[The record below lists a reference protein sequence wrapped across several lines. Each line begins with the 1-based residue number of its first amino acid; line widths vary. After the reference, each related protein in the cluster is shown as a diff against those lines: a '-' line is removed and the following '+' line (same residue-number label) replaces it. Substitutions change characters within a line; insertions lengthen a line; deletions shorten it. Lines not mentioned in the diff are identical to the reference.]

1 MNLLLPLPIIIP
13 MLTGIAAILARHRSP
28 SFQRWLN
35 IIGSFA
41 LLITTVWLLVVVERH
56 GIRAVQLGGWP
67 APYGITLV
75 ADLFSA
81 VMLLLTG
88 VIGLT
93 VAVFSLASVDPAH
106 EKLGFH
112 QLYQFLLMG
121 VCGAFLTGDLFNLY
135 VWFEVML
142 MASFVLLALGGERP
156 QMEGAIKYV
165 TLNLMASALFL
176 AALGLLYGMAGTLNM
191 ADLGRI
197 FSEPDSE
204 RFVGFNTL
212 LAVLFMV
219 SFGIKAAIFPLFFW
233 LPDSYHTP
241 PVTVS
246 AVFSG
251 LLTKVGVYAL
261 VRVFT
266 LIFIQETHITHSLI
280 LIIAGV
286 TMITGVLGA
295 VAQYDIRRLLSFHI
309 ISQIGYLMMGLGLYT
324 AYGLAAT
331 VYFTFHVSVAKT
343 ALFFVSG
350 ALQSRHG
357 TFDLKKLGG
366 GYHELP
372 VLSLLFLVSALGL
385 AGLPPLSGFFAKL
398 GLVQA
403 GLADGHYVIVG
414 VALGVSILT
423 LFSMIKI
430 WNEAF
435 WKPRKTKEDDSHDKH
450 HPADGRAWNTMLT
463 SIAMLAVLTLILG
476 LGASSAFGLALRAG
490 EQLMNPAMYIDA
502 VLEVGS

>member
-1 MNLLLPLPIIIP
+1 
-13 MLTGIAAILARHRSP
+13 
-28 SFQRWLN
+28 
-35 IIGSFA
+35 
-41 LLITTVWLLVVVERH
+41 
-56 GIRAVQLGGWP
+56 
-67 APYGITLV
+67 
-75 ADLFSA
+75 
-81 VMLLLTG
+81 
-88 VIGLT
+88 
-93 VAVFSLASVDPAH
+93 
-106 EKLGFH
+106 
-112 QLYQFLLMG
+112 
-121 VCGAFLTGDLFNLY
+121 
-135 VWFEVML
+135 
-142 MASFVLLALGGERP
+142 
-156 QMEGAIKYV
+156 
-165 TLNLMASALFL
+165 
-176 AALGLLYGMAGTLNM
+176 LLYGMTGTLNM

-197 FSEPDSE
+197 FSEADSE
-204 RFVGFNTL
+204 RFAGFNTL
-212 LAVLFMV
+212 LALLFMV

-266 LIFIQETHITHSLI
+266 LIFIQETHLTHTVI
-280 LIIAGV
+280 LFIAGL

-309 ISQIGYLMMGLGLYT
+309 ISQIGYLMMGLGLFT

-357 TFDLKKLGG
+357 TFDLKKLGN
-366 GYHELP
+366 GYRELP

-435 WKPRKTKEDDSHDKH
+435 WKPRKAKDSDTDKH
-450 HPADGRAWNTMLT
+450 HSPDGRAWNTMLA
-463 SIAMLAVLTLILG
+463 SIAMLGALTLILG
-476 LGASSAFGLALRAG
+476 LGASPAFDLALRAG
-490 EQLMNPAMYIDA
+490 EQLMNPSMYIQA
-502 VLEVGS
+502 VLEAGT